1 MHELSLAESILSAV
15 RKTLQAHPGARPLRV
30 GITVGALAAVDVEA
44 LRFCFEIAVAG
55 TELRELKLDARVIP
69 GEVRCLTCGH
79 TMPAESTVFD
89 CAQCGSA
96 QTVMS
101 GSDELDIESLEVE
114 EDGNNPPETKGA
126 ERESENCRGFAR
138 AI

>member
-15 RKTLQAHPGARPLRV
+15 RKTLAAYPGARPLRV
-30 GITVGALAAVDVEA
+30 GVRVGVLAAVDVEA

-55 TELRELKLDARVIP
+55 TELQELKLDAQVIP
-69 GEVRCLTCGH
+69 GAVRCLACGH
-79 TMPAESTVFD
+79 TMRTESTVYD

-101 GSDELDIESLEVE
+101 GSDELDIECLEVE
-114 EDGNNPPETKGA
+114 DDGSNPSQTEGA
-126 ERESENCRGFAR
+126 RRESEDCRGVA
-138 AI
+138 